1 LLGYVERKYIYRNEY
16 KRLKHT
22 IVYQLAMSDIR
33 ITGRVKWFNKKSGF
47 GFLTVCGESEH
58 KDKDIFVHYSSIS
71 CEDSQYKYL
80 VQGEYVEFALV
91 KTEGEKHEFQ
101 AANVGGVLGGPTMCK
116 THSDNPRPQRSEGEG
131 VGAGESRR
139 PPRTNR
145 RHQDSY
151 DSQDAPEGGKPNRAR
166 VSKRY

>member
-1 LLGYVERKYIYRNEY
+1 MWTHKYIYRNEY
-16 KRLKHT
+16 KRLRHT

-58 KDKDIFVHYSSIS
+58 KDKDIFAHYSSIS
-71 CEDSQYKYL
+71 GEDSQYKYL
-80 VQGEYVEFALV
+80 VQGEYVEFDLV
-91 KTEGEKHEFQ
+91 STEGEKHEFQ

-116 THSDNPRPQRSEGEG
+116 THSENPRPPQRSEGEG
-131 VGAGESRR
+131 GAGGDRR
-139 PPRTNR
+139 PPRNNR

-151 DSQDAPEGGKPNRAR
+151 DSQDAPEGGKADRAR